1 MFDLIQ
7 KKWSDIL
14 LFMKNE
20 FEYTDISY
28 QTWLLPLK
36 PYLLDRDQ
44 LYIIAA
50 DNPFI
55 VNIVSKKY
63 KEPLSIAISKV
74 TNLEV
79 TPVFILES
87 DKDKIPTMREK
98 NYGRPD
104 TPSVDPSSDFDE
116 LIRSKGLN
124 PKYTF
129 SSFVSGKSNELA
141 HAASLAV
148 AENPGHDYKIL
159 YLYGGVGLGKTH
171 LMHAIANY
179 ILKNDPKANVLY
191 VTSEE
196 FTNEYVDSIRNNTAY
211 KFRDRFRNLDVLLI
225 DDIQFLADK
234 ESTQEEFFN
243 TFNTLY
249 NKNKQIVISS
259 DRTPNDINNLEDR
272 IKSRFFWGMI
282 ADIQPPNY
290 ETRLAILRKKED
302 IEGYQVDDEIIK
314 YIASNIKSNIRTL
327 EGALQKIVFKSRL
340 ENTQIDI
347 DSAALILRDFIGSDA
362 GAERITPAKIV
373 SIVAEHYQLDEKD
386 LISAK
391 KNKEVAYPRQIAM
404 YLCCEM
410 CDSTQ
415 KDVGDALGGRD
426 HSTVIHGRNKI
437 AHDLQENAELKATI
451 EILKKK
457 IIP

>member
-1 MFDLIQ
+1 
-7 KKWSDIL
+7 
-14 LFMKNE
+14 
-20 FEYTDISY
+20 
-28 QTWLLPLK
+28 
-36 PYLLDRDQ
+36 
-44 LYIIAA
+44 
-50 DNPFI
+50 
-55 VNIVSKKY
+55 
-63 KEPLSIAISKV
+63 
-74 TNLEV
+74 
-79 TPVFILES
+79 
-87 DKDKIPTMREK
+87 
-98 NYGRPD
+98 
-104 TPSVDPSSDFDE
+104 
-116 LIRSKGLN
+116 
-124 PKYTF
+124 
-129 SSFVSGKSNELA
+129 
-141 HAASLAV
+141 
-148 AENPGHDYKIL
+148 
-159 YLYGGVGLGKTH
+159 
-171 LMHAIANY
+171 MHAIANY

-347 DSAALILRDFIGSDA
+347 DSAALVLRDFIGSDA
-362 GAERITPAKIV
+362 GA
-373 SIVAEHYQLDEKD
+373 
-386 LISAK
+386 
-391 KNKEVAYPRQIAM
+391 
-404 YLCCEM
+404 
-410 CDSTQ
+410 
-415 KDVGDALGGRD
+415 DALVALALADVLARCIFA
-426 HSTVIHGRNKI
+426 VRC
-437 AHDLQENAELKATI
+437 A
-451 EILKKK
+451 
-457 IIP
+457 IPHKRT